1 MKNKIVVSMLVFIL
15 ISIYSKISG
24 YDRIF
29 YYNSKYEKI
38 EITKIFD
45 KVIVQLPKETKKE
58 VSMSTFSN
66 LLSSEGLIPKDYV
79 IENINSKTFIVR
91 GSNQKLEALRYS
103 NVQTVYTMY
112 LDNNGDEIG
121 IADEI
126 CIKFKPEVSE
136 QQKSNLLNSLRLK
149 IKKSFHFGDILIV
162 SEKDKTLEVA
172 NKFFETGLVH
182 YSQPNFLVKITPY
195 GCEIPND
202 TYFNKQFN
210 LHNTGQVIND
220 GHTGLEDADVD
231 APEAWQITKGS
242 SDIIIAI
249 IDEGVTANHPD
260 LPSNR
265 QIRLPG
271 SDIYSD
277 DNDPSPEGDSN
288 HGNACAGIAA
298 GTQNN
303 NQGISGIAPNCKI
316 MPIRVRLKNVK
327 EYIVVSDCAEA
338 IEFAWDNG
346 ADVISCSWG
355 FKNEY
360 DVIETAIEN
369 AIDLG
374 RQIGTISYGC
384 VVVCAAGNTAEHSQ
398 GDDGYVEFPAR
409 ITSVPGVIA
418 VGASDRYDQQSDY
431 SPTSTS
437 MRIDVV
443 APSHRAYYDEF
454 YMPDESFEIWSMDI
468 PGEAGDNPGKSD
480 NYPHQGEVLP
490 DWGTNYL
497 SYTGRMGGTSAAC
510 PLVAGIAAL
519 VLSLNPT
526 LRSWDCEVLDIITE
540 TADKVG
546 GYDYHNNTLSAEMG
560 WGRVNAFRAVI
571 EASGS
576 LVLQNDLV
584 NIGETETHES
594 PHSIFVAGD
603 RIDIPR
609 GGGTYYTVKGNGTS
623 GGNVTLRAAK
633 AIFFDLGF
641 TVEKGGTFYAY
652 IDPSLGGGM
661 AKRVSS
667 AKNNLLED
675 DDNIKSNNEDS
686 TEVCSKVL
694 PDEYTLSNN
703 YPNPFN
709 PTTTIKYVLKEEIKV
724 TIKIYNILGKEI
736 TTLVNETQPAGYQ
749 SVIWNG
755 TDH

>member
-29 YYNSKYEKI
+29 YYNSKHEKI

-45 KVIVQLPKETKKE
+45 KVIVQLPKENNKE

-79 IENINSKTFIVR
+79 IENINSKTFIVK
-91 GSNQKLEALRYS
+91 GSNQKLEALRHS
-103 NVQTVYTMY
+103 NVQTIYTMY

-136 QQKSNLLNSLRLK
+136 QQKSNLLNSLRLQ

-172 NKFFETGLVH
+172 NKIFETGLVR
-182 YSQPNFLVKITPY
+182 YSQPNFLVKITPC
-195 GCEIPND
+195 GGEIPND

-265 QIRLPG
+265 QTRLPG
-271 SDIYSD
+271 SDIYGR
-277 DNDPSPEGDSN
+277 DNDPSPEGNDN

-316 MPIRVRLKNVK
+316 MPIRVALENESWPV
-327 EYIVVSDCAEA
+327 IVSCCAEA
-338 IEFAWDNG
+338 IEFAWTNG

-355 FKNEY
+355 TGEY
-360 DVIETAIEN
+360 DPIETAIHD
-369 AIDLG
+369 AIYLG
-374 RQIGTISYGC
+374 RYFETERYGC

-431 SPTSTS
+431 SPTSL
-437 MRIDVV
+437 RIDIV
-443 APSHRAYYDEF
+443 APSQRAKYHPEYW
-454 YMPDESFEIWSMDI
+454 PNESFEIWSMDI
-468 PGEAGDNPGKSD
+468 PGEAGDNPGKPI

-490 DWGTNYL
+490 DCGTNYL
-497 SYTGRMGGTSAAC
+497 SYTGRFGKTSAAC

-526 LRSWDCEVLDIITE
+526 LYSWDCEVLDIITE

-546 GYDYHNNTLSAEMG
+546 GYN
-560 WGRVNAFRAVI
+560 
-571 EASGS
+571 
-576 LVLQNDLV
+576 
-584 NIGETETHES
+584 
-594 PHSIFVAGD
+594 
-603 RIDIPR
+603 
-609 GGGTYYTVKGNGTS
+609 
-623 GGNVTLRAAK
+623 
-633 AIFFDLGF
+633 
-641 TVEKGGTFYAY
+641 
-652 IDPSLGGGM
+652 
-661 AKRVSS
+661 
-667 AKNNLLED
+667 
-675 DDNIKSNNEDS
+675 
-686 TEVCSKVL
+686 
-694 PDEYTLSNN
+694 
-703 YPNPFN
+703 
-709 PTTTIKYVLKEEIKV
+709 
-724 TIKIYNILGKEI
+724 
-736 TTLVNETQPAGYQ
+736 
-749 SVIWNG
+749 
-755 TDH
+755 